1 MVETINLYNLA
12 ILVGSV
18 NTVRR
23 ASTEGAGCR
32 AMPQLGSVNTV
43 QRAPTGGAGGKPL
56 LGSANTVWCW
66 VRLG

>member
-43 QRAPTGGAGGKPL
+43 QRAPTGGAGAKGP
-56 LGSANTVWCW
+56 
-66 VRLG
+66 